1 MEFNLIKIGNDINI
15 KRGELEYLKEELSN
29 NPLYQ
34 RIKLLEK
41 EIAEQEKNMELEES
55 AIINYML
62 DNNLEQVEH
71 MGMIYKVKDTSR
83 PSVEV
88 EDINLV
94 PFEFRRIKEEVDKN
108 SIIKIY
114 KETGILIPGTNVV
127 KNPKYKL
134 EIKTKKT
141 MGSKY

>member
-1 MEFNLIKIGNDINI
+1 MEFNLIKIGNDINV
-15 KRGELEYLKEELSN
+15 KRGELEYLKGELSN

-62 DNNLEQVEH
+62 DNNLEQVEY

-108 SIIKIY
+108 SILKMY

-134 EIKTKKT
+134 EIKTKKIK
-141 MGSKY
+141 G

>member
-1 MEFNLIKIGNDINI
+1 MEFNLIKIGNDINV
-15 KRGELEYLKEELSN
+15 KRGELEYLKGELSN

-88 EDINLV
+88 EDINSV
-94 PFEFRRIKEEVDKN
+94 PFELYI
-108 SIIKIY
+108 
-114 KETGILIPGTNVV
+114 
-127 KNPKYKL
+127 
-134 EIKTKKT
+134 
-141 MGSKY
+141 

>member
-1 MEFNLIKIGNDINI
+1 MEFNLIKIGNDINV
-15 KRGELEYLKEELSN
+15 KRGELEYLKGELSN

-71 MGMIYKVKDTSR
+71 MGMIYKIRDVSR

-88 EDINLV
+88 EDINSV
-94 PFEFRRIKEEVDKN
+94 PFTFRRVKEEVDKN
-108 SIIKIY
+108 LVLKIY
-114 KETGILIPGTNVV
+114 KESGVLIPGTNVV

-134 EIKTKKT
+134 EIKTKKIK
-141 MGSKY
+141 G